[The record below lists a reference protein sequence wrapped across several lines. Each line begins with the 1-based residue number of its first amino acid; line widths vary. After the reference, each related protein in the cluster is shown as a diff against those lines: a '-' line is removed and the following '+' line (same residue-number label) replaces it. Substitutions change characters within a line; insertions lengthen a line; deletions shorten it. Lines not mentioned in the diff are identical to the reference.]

1 MAGCICPLIWKG
13 WFPYMMSSWRVCWVV
28 SMNCTEKK
36 AARPPQQLEKTF
48 ASNDTERKIIFKI
61 DFSGDMLV
69 LWRVTQLYIIC
80 PTIVPYGT
88 FFWQERERERANFY
102 PSKKRYRFK
111 FGCMFLKGQILP
123 IKLLIYVYLEP
134 FDDPAV
140 LIGISTCFF
149 LEGEKPL
156 RWRTNR
162 FHVYRY
168 NIYIY
173 TLYILHFSLSWSHY
187 RGTKMWVTSVTCW
200 IPHKMSLPKNRFQVN
215 SKWPFWDG

>member
-1 MAGCICPLIWKG
+1 
-13 WFPYMMSSWRVCWVV
+13 
-28 SMNCTEKK
+28 
-36 AARPPQQLEKTF
+36 
-48 ASNDTERKIIFKI
+48 
-61 DFSGDMLV
+61 MLV

-80 PTIVPYGT
+80 PTIVPYVPFLT
-88 FFWQERERERANFY
+88 RERERESKFL

-173 TLYILHFSLSWSHY
+173 IIYTYIYCISAWVEVIIEEQKCGWHLWPVGFLTKWAYPKIGSRWFKVTFLGWLSD
-187 RGTKMWVTSVTCW
+187 
-200 IPHKMSLPKNRFQVN
+200 
-215 SKWPFWDG
+215 PFKG